1 MASALQTSLTDG
13 VDSSGHPSLD
23 VRREVFGTN
32 SLPEQPSKGFFTLWL
47 QALRDPIIIM
57 LMAAAL
63 VSTILGAAVPSQ
75 REENAWSEGI
85 AIWVAVLVVSLVGA
99 GNDWHKD
106 KQFKRLN
113 AQKDIID
120 VKVVRDGQNMIIKNT
135 QVLVGDIMLL
145 DAGDKVVA
153 DGYVTQSFGLT
164 LDEAS
169 LTGESDPAKKAIDTD
184 PWVRSGTQVTEG
196 SGRILVTAVGQHS
209 EWGRTMAL
217 VVGEVGE
224 TPLQEKLTVLAS
236 AIGKVGL
243 VVAVISFVVLMIR
256 WIVENKGFPFSKF
269 ATGPLQFF
277 IFAITIVVV
286 AVPEGLPLAVT
297 ISLAYSM
304 GKMMKDNN
312 FVRVLAACETMGG
325 ATAICS
331 DKTGTL
337 TENRMTVVE
346 GWFAGVQTDNVPSLF
361 ASTSATSRSPKR
373 GESPCPPP
381 PLRHQQHVLTSPT
394 ARDII
399 VENCALNSKAFLN
412 IKHAEAGMVHGP
424 EDKRTSIEFVGN
436 RTECALLMM
445 LRSWGIDY
453 QQVRDLH
460 SASIIKV
467 YGFTSE
473 RKMSSVLVKHSNSVL
488 RLYTKGAAD
497 WVVDQCSGMLAP
509 RNSSS
514 GSNLKKLKSI
524 LPLDDQRREQ
534 LKALVVDMA
543 SRGLRTLCLAYTDYP
558 AEDPLRPAGFFD
570 TPPEKDLTV
579 TCIVGIKDPVRAEV
593 PAAVATC
600 QRAGIRVRMVTGDNI
615 HTASH
620 IARECGIL
628 EEDSIA
634 MEGPEFRG
642 MDEEHMMELLPRLR
656 VLARSSPKDKY
667 TLVQMLQKIGDV
679 VAVTGD
685 GTNDAPALKESDVGL
700 AMGIAGTEVAK
711 QAADIVILDDNF
723 SSIVKAV
730 LWGRA
735 VFNNIRKFLQF
746 QLTINL
752 VALIIAFIAA
762 VTTGETPL
770 NVLQLLWVNLI
781 MDSLAAL
788 ALATEDP
795 TPDLLERRP
804 LGRNEPLIN
813 GTMGKHILA
822 QGVYQCFWL
831 FLIFYGVP
839 AQLPAYAV
847 HPCNYLGTGE
857 TDSECATRQTQ
868 EREKTNSLVFNTFI
882 WMQLFNEVNSRRIN
896 DELNVFSG
904 IFKGWIFPSIMALVV
919 GFQVI
924 IMCVPAVGNIFSV
937 RTQSAGEWGVALGIG
952 AGSLIVSFATKIG
965 SRMVVKVRGAKPVQ
979 SEEELRFASI
989 QPVVYREHFWQILR
1003 PPKPKK

>member
-1 MASALQTSLTDG
+1 MGVASALQTSLTDG
-13 VDSSGHPSLD
+13 IDQTHPSVEL
-23 VRREVFGTN
+23 RREVFGEN
-32 SLPEQPSKGFFTLWL
+32 SLPELPSKGFFTLWL
-47 QALRDPIIIM
+47 HALRDPIIIM

-106 KQFKRLN
+106 RQFKKLN

-169 LTGESDPAKKAIDTD
+169 LTGESDPAKKTIEND

-196 SGRILVTAVGQHS
+196 SGRILITAVGQHS

-243 VVAVISFVVLMIR
+243 VVAVVSFVVLMIR

-346 GWFAGVQTDNVPSLF
+346 GWFAGVHTDNVPNLLHPSTDGKGGTEADQLL
-361 ASTSATSRSPKR
+361 AS
-373 GESPCPPP
+373 
-381 PLRHQQHVLTSPT
+381 PLV
-394 ARDII
+394 RDII
-399 VENCALNSKAFLN
+399 VENCALNSKAFLTLL
-412 IKHAEAGMVHGP
+412 KQV
-424 EDKRTSIEFVGN
+424 EDAPSGGKENAQVKNKEMIEFVGN

-453 QQVRDLH
+453 QHVRDLH
-460 SASIIKV
+460 SASIVKV

-473 RKMSSVLVKHSNSVL
+473 RKMSSVLVKHSDSVL

-497 WVVDQCSGMLAP
+497 WVLDQCTGVLAP
-509 RNSSS
+509 RSSS
-514 GSNLKKLKSI
+514 NGSTLKKSKSKSI
-524 LPLDDQRREQ
+524 LPLEDQRREH
-534 LKALVVDMA
+534 LKGLVVDMA
-543 SRGLRTLCLAYTDYP
+543 SRGLRTLCLAYLDFP
-558 AEDPLRPAGFFD
+558 ADDSSRPAGFFD
-570 TPPEKDLTV
+570 TPPEKDLIV
-579 TCIVGIKDPVRAEV
+579 TSIVGIKDPVRAEV
-593 PAAVATC
+593 PEAVATC

-620 IARECGIL
+620 IAKECGIL
-628 EEDSIA
+628 EEGGIA
-634 MEGPEFRG
+634 MEGPEFRS
-642 MDEEHMMELLPRLR
+642 MDEEHMLELLPRLR

-667 TLVQMLQKIGDV
+667 TLVQMLQRIGDV

-813 GTMGKHILA
+813 ATMGKHILA
-822 QGVYQCFWL
+822 QGIYQCFWL

-857 TDSECATRQTQ
+857 TDSECTTRQNQ

-904 IFKGWIFPSIMALVV
+904 IFKGWIFPSIMAMVV

-937 RTQSAGEWGVALGIG
+937 QGQSGGEWAVALGIG
-952 AGSLIVSFATKIG
+952 AGSLIVSFATKVG
-965 SRMVVKVRGAKPVQ
+965 SRLVVKMRGAKPVQ
-979 SEEELRFASI
+979 TEEEFRFASI
-989 QPVVYREHFWQILR
+989 QPVLYREHFWQILR
-1003 PPKPKK
+1003 PPKPKT